1 MKNVIFNDN
10 DIIGTYENVW
20 KFFKEEIKRQ
30 MDDNGISFQKLN
42 SNFKDILN
50 IMEEIEND
58 GDIYSNTLIVI
69 KESPM
74 GNLYYKVLKESD

>member
-30 MDDNGISFQKLN
+30 MDDNGISFQELN